1 MASVKFWGG
10 GGDELSLELM
20 PTTHF
25 PHFGPYSTLD
35 LSSLEMFALFLKKE
49 ISLTVRIYL
58 KNLTE
63 NLFRILIKL
72 TLLLKKNI
80 NWYGVD
86 IT

>member
-35 LSSLEMFALFLKKE
+35 LSSLEMFSFMLLSTAVSLVATELLSWPATGSRLRETPGTGKE
-49 ISLTVRIYL
+49 G
-58 KNLTE
+58 
-63 NLFRILIKL
+63 
-72 TLLLKKNI
+72 
-80 NWYGVD
+80 GVD
-86 IT
+86 A